1 MQQEPQAI
9 TLLYRGK
16 NYQLWAFRQLQI
28 CLVEFMLEIQKK
40 KKYEDLKDIYNLNIS
55 YNM

>member
-40 KKYEDLKDIYNLNIS
+40 KYEDVKDIYNLNIS
-55 YNM
+55 YNL